1 MGVSPQLARY
11 YKLRDQINEKRRQYR
26 AEHRA
31 LVNLQAKEYR
41 DTRREEIRRYNNNYA
56 KKLPVRLLK
65 KVPTADLI
73 AELERRR
80 PVCDNCTQAV
90 RYLNEPLRCDNCMW
104 RPEKLMTDNFKPK
117 EDR

>member
-1 MGVSPQLARY
+1 MSISPQLARY
-11 YKLRDQINEKRRQYR
+11 YKLRDQINAKRRQYR

-41 DTRREEIRRYNNNYA
+41 DTRRDEIRRYNNNYA

-65 KVPTADLI
+65 KVSTTDLI

-80 PVCDNCTQAV
+80 PDCKKCPPIENINGDHSCDYCIW
-90 RYLNEPLRCDNCMW
+90 RCI
-104 RPEKLMTDNFKPK
+104 RGTKDNFKPK